1 MTTTKVQKNN
11 LAIASF
17 ALSAALTVMSFV
29 FFDGFS
35 SSEPWFLMVL
45 FFFNSFTMSFAI
57 KKAQETGDVFLWGIG
72 AKGLKTMIIFV
83 AIGVIC
89 YLNLVQEVMQFA
101 TFFCLGF
108 IALMVLEVKYIFKEF
123 GKEIEC

>member
-1 MTTTKVQKNN
+1 MTTTKIQKSN
-11 LAIASF
+11 LITTSL
-17 ALSAALTVMSFV
+17 ALSVLLTLVSFY

-35 SSEPWFLMVL
+35 RSEPWILMGL
-45 FFFNSFTMSFAI
+45 FFFDSIAMSFALY
-57 KKAQETGDVFLWGIG
+57 KARQTGDVFLWGIG
-72 AKGLKTMIIFV
+72 AKGLKTMILFMVVGFV
-83 AIGVIC
+83 C

-108 IALMVLEVKYIFKEF
+108 VALMVFEIKHILKEF